1 MSTEEY
7 WTDPISRSRA
17 PTGIRLP
24 GMDIYVV
31 DSFTDAAFRGNPAG
45 VVLLDAPAEAS
56 WMQAVAAEMK
66 HSETAFVVMAA
77 APGEPK
83 PLRWF
88 TPESEVDLC
97 GHATL
102 ATAHVLGG
110 DQRFDTRSG
119 LLSCRAVGG
128 GWIEMDFPADAPV
141 PIEPSVELGAALPGV
156 TIDRAAQGRFDVLVQ
171 VATAGEVRGLRPD
184 LTVLERVPSRGVIV
198 TAAGDA
204 EGVDFVSRFFGPR
217 VGVPEDPVTGSAHC
231 LLAPW
236 WSAVLGRSE
245 LVGVQVS
252 ARGGTVRTSLRGD
265 RVALRGRAV
274 TVLRG
279 DLVG

>member
-1 MSTEEY
+1 
-7 WTDPISRSRA
+7 
-17 PTGIRLP
+17 
-24 GMDIYVV
+24 MDIYVV

-45 VVLLDAPAEAS
+45 VVLLDAPAKAN

-66 HSETAFVVMAA
+66 HSETAFVVPGG

-119 LLSCRAVGG
+119 VLTCTAVAG
-128 GWIEMDFPADAPV
+128 GWIEMDFPADVPT
-141 PIEPSVELGAALPGV
+141 PIEPSKELSAALPGV
-156 TIDRAAQGRFDVLVQ
+156 TIDRTAQGRFDVLVQ
-171 VATAGEVRGLRPD
+171 AATAAEVRGLRPD

-198 TAAGDA
+198 TAVGDQ
-204 EGVDFVSRFFGPR
+204 EGVDFVSRFFAPR

-236 WSAVLGRSE
+236 WSAALGRAE

-279 DLVG
+279 EFMV